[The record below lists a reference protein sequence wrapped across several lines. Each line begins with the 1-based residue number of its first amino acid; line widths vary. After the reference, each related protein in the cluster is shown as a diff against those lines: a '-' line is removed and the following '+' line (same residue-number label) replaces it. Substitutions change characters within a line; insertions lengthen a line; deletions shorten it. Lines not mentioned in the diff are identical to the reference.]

1 MNPTSL
7 HVRERA
13 DGSFGIFDAEVGQIG
28 PSFISREA
36 AEAMLPRP
44 QPAPIPAALRPA
56 AGGGVAEGPVERP
69 VEHMARLLV
78 ERAAGGGSVT
88 REDLQQAGFTG
99 AEIDAHIEAA
109 RARAARLIDGG
120 AGRSSAA

>member
-7 HVRERA
+7 HIRERE

-28 PSFISREA
+28 PSYISREA
-36 AEAMLPRP
+36 AEAMLRRP

-56 AGGGVAEGPVERP
+56 AGGGVAERP

>member
-1 MNPTSL
+1 MNPNSL

-36 AEAMLPRP
+36 AEAMLPRLR
-44 QPAPIPAALRPA
+44 PAPLQATLRPA
-56 AGGGVAEGPVERP
+56 AGSGVAEGP

-120 AGRSSAA
+120 AGHSSAA